1 MLLMLFSL
9 IVLAL
14 PITIIGAN
22 FDEEYRLNRMR
33 EMCARWVGGA
43 APAGLWLRLAVY
55 ANGFQHTANHW
66 GGNGCAWAWM
76 SCSVALW
83 SPDTMDRR
91 RWKRRRL
98 RLSLSLLP
106 SAQRWPSDLSGPAGP
121 F

>member
-43 APAGLWLRLAVY
+43 ATTSAATPHHQSPLATRGLRPPECRL
-55 ANGFQHTANHW
+55 G
-66 GGNGCAWAWM
+66 
-76 SCSVALW
+76 
-83 SPDTMDRR
+83 
-91 RWKRRRL
+91 
-98 RLSLSLLP
+98 SLE
-106 SAQRWPSDLSGPAGP
+106 A
-121 F
+121 